1 MGANNDKGSTILK
14 IQWILA
20 AGVIVLAA
28 NGSVYS
34 AEPVADKKIIKAHLN
49 FLADDLLEGRE
60 TGSRGYDIAAHY
72 VSTQFMQ
79 YGLLPQGGNGR
90 FLQPVPLKMTRL
102 AQDSPVVEIH
112 RKGGS
117 ETLTYLEEFSMGG
130 SLLEDQ
136 SEITAPLVFVGY
148 GIQAPSLKYDDYRN
162 VDVKG
167 KIVVML
173 GGKPSSFPTEEGAHF
188 GNGRQKI
195 ATAAKY
201 GAVGVITLQTPAGE
215 KTFPFAK
222 NKEYRFIPTMGW
234 VAPTGQVAN
243 EWPGVQNRISLS
255 LAASQTLFTNVDER
269 LDDIYVAAAENKSL
283 PHMDLNLSLHMAKR
297 STRADLGSSNV
308 VGMIEGSDPL
318 LKNEYVVF
326 TAHLDHLGVVKEK
339 SGDNIF
345 NGAMDNA
352 SGVATLIETA
362 RLFAQMD
369 VKPKRSI
376 LFVAVTGEEKG
387 LLGSD
392 YFAQNPTVP
401 LDAIVANVNLDMP
414 LLTYDFK
421 NVVAFG
427 AEHSSL
433 QQTTANAMKKMQL
446 ELIADPWP
454 EQGLFTRSD
463 HYMFVRQGVPSIF
476 LVTGMGSFNSSEN
489 PAQLW
494 QEFLKNHYH
503 QPSDD
508 LNLPFNFDAAARF
521 AQANFS
527 IGLELANDA
536 QRPSWNKG
544 DFFGDTFRKP
554 AK

>member
-1 MGANNDKGSTILK
+1 MNLK
-14 IQWILA
+14 TTMLVATGLIALA
-20 AGVIVLAA
+20 ASHGAM
-28 NGSVYS
+28 S
-34 AEPVADKKIIKAHLN
+34 AEPTADKKALKAHLS

-72 VSTQFMQ
+72 VSSQFMQ
-79 YGLLPQGGNGR
+79 YGLLPKGGNGR

-102 AQDSPVVEIH
+102 VQESPVFEI
-112 RKGGS
+112 RKRSGA
-117 ETLTYLEEFSMGG
+117 EKLAYLDEFMMSG

-136 SEITAPLVFVGY
+136 SEVTAPLAFVGY
-148 GIQAPSLKYDDYRN
+148 GIQAPSLNHDDYAK

-167 KIVVML
+167 KIVVMF

-188 GNGRQKI
+188 GNGREKNSV
-195 ATAAKY
+195 AAKY
-201 GAVGVITLQTPAGE
+201 GAVGVITLQTPTAE

-222 NKEYRFIPTMGW
+222 GRDYRFIPSMGW
-234 VAPTGQVAN
+234 VGPTGQAAN
-243 EWPGVQNRISLS
+243 ELPTVQNRASLS
-255 LAASQTLFTNVDER
+255 LSASQKLFTEVGER
-269 LDDIYVAAAENKSL
+269 LDDLYAAALANKPL
-283 PHMDLNLSLHMAKR
+283 PHMDLNLSVHMSKR
-297 STRADLGSSNV
+297 STRTDLGSSNV
-308 VGMIEGSDPL
+308 VGMIEGSDPR

-326 TAHLDHLGVVKEK
+326 TAHLDHLGIVKEK

-352 SGVATLIETA
+352 SGVATLLEMA
-362 RLFAQMD
+362 RLFSTLD

-392 YFAQNPTVP
+392 YFASNPTVP
-401 LDAIVANVNLDMP
+401 LKDIVASVNLDMP

-433 QQTTANAMKKMQL
+433 KQATATALKKSNL
-446 ELIADPWP
+446 ELLADPWP

-463 HYMFVRQGVPSIF
+463 HYMFVRKGVPSIF
-476 LVTGMGSFNSSEN
+476 LVTGMGSFNSAEN
-489 PAQLW
+489 PEQLW
-494 QEFLKNHYH
+494 KDFLGKHYH

-508 LNLPFNFDAAARF
+508 LNLPINFDAAARF
-521 AQANFS
+521 AQANFN
-527 IGLELANDA
+527 IALELANDPK
-536 QRPSWNKG
+536 RPTWNKG
-544 DFFGDTFRKP
+544 DFFGETFGKGG
-554 AK
+554 K